1 MSPKILRST
10 HAEDVG
16 SAVVEPGDQIPDDAD
31 ADVVKRL
38 QDEGKIEDEPDE
50 RPSSSSSAK
59 EE

>member
-38 QDEGKIEDEPDE
+38 RDEGKIEDSDEPDE
-50 RPSSSSSAK
+50 GSSAK
-59 EE
+59 GE